1 MRLASAV
8 SLPGMVISIIGRP
21 GQLCS
26 PFDNSHFTR
35 GTAPDAHR
43 RLESGKAQ
51 GKIVIDID
59 EGGGGTR

>member
-1 MRLASAV
+1 
-8 SLPGMVISIIGRP
+8 VISVIGKP

-26 PFDNSHFTR
+26 PFDNSHFPR

-59 EGGGGTR
+59 VGGGGTR